1 MDKFFEYDTKRR
13 DYLTNYEQVG
23 KSVKNICLKY
33 DRKARVIHFGS
44 TVRGNWNG
52 NSDIDLL
59 IILQDQ
65 AAKDKIIVDVYREI
79 EAPVEL
85 HFSSEETLAN
95 WYMRFIDVYKEV

>member
-1 MDKFFEYDTKRR
+1 MDKFFEYDIKRR
-13 DYLTNYEQVG
+13 DYLMNYEQVG
-23 KSVKNICLKY
+23 KTIKNICLKY
-33 DRKARVIHFGS
+33 DRKARVILFGS
-44 TVRGNWNG
+44 TVRGDWNG

-59 IILQDQ
+59 IVIEEQ

-95 WYMRFIDVYKEV
+95 WYMRLIDVYKEV

>member
-1 MDKFFEYDTKRR
+1 MDKFFEYDIKRR
-13 DYLTNYEQVG
+13 DYLMNYEQVG
-23 KSVKNICLKY
+23 KTIKNICLKY
-33 DRKARVIHFGS
+33 DRKARVILFGS
-44 TVRGNWNG
+44 TVRGDWNG

-59 IILQDQ
+59 IVIGEQ
-65 AAKDKIIVDVYREI
+65 AAKDKMIVDVYREI